1 MTEHQTGIQRSV
13 PAGGGLSQS
22 VARAEEIG
30 LRGFPDVADA
40 DVLLAVIETSIFPQH
55 IGGLPGGPDM
65 AHRARSPVRVSKGNA
80 DVVHIHHGRLSACWK
95 TQTSPSLHGRSLLSV
110 FLKEFLLRS
119 CFDSGQTARLDAP
132 FILREK
138 D

>member
-1 MTEHQTGIQRSV
+1 MAEHQARIQHSV

-22 VARAEEIG
+22 VPRAEEIG

-65 AHRARSPVRVSKGNA
+65 AHRTGSPVRVSKGTV
-80 DVVHIHHGRLSACWK
+80 DVVQIPHRACFSACGEAE
-95 TQTSPSLHGRSLLSV
+95 TRPSLHGCTLLSV
-110 FLKEFLLRS
+110 FLSDFS
-119 CFDSGQTARLDAP
+119 SMVF
-132 FILREK
+132 
-138 D
+138 